1 MDHRS
6 RSHWA
11 GLVSTLGQERSKN
24 EAHRGEA
31 PARACW
37 QEKETESA
45 SLRGAGPVFTV
56 GTKVQIRGCM
66 YYACV

>member
-11 GLVSTLGQERSKN
+11 EPVSTLGQERSKT
-24 EAHRGEA
+24 EAQGGGT

-45 SLRGAGPVFTV
+45 TLGGAGPVLTL
-56 GTKVQIRGCM
+56 GPALTLGSLEPS
-66 YYACV
+66 